1 VLASRG
7 IDDLAA
13 QRQRTAHQ
21 IALPPRGKKARR
33 QAWRTIILARPRGL
47 YQPLL
52 CCWKRLSCQGRIQL
66 GNPCFG
72 THNGPIFRLGFHGR
86 RRRWAPRNNSGLRCQ
101 EIALPR
107 TCFLGFALNLVSIAV
122 NHQKIPLDSP
132 TSVSRVF
139 FCIGGIAQAARQQ
152 FPVLKDYSGGV
163 TLRRSGQCIESS
175 GHGNS

>member
-1 VLASRG
+1 MTLPLKGRERHTKSHCRPAGRRPAAKRGEQLFWRGHGDCTNLSFAAGNAYPARGGSSLAIRA
-7 IDDLAA
+7 LEPTMA
-13 QRQRTAHQ
+13 Q
-21 IALPPRGKKARR
+21 
-33 QAWRTIILARPRGL
+33 
-47 YQPLL
+47 Y
-52 CCWKRLSCQGRIQL
+52 L
-66 GNPCFG
+66 GSDSMG
-72 THNGPIFRLGFHGR
+72 AGVAGR